1 MIHFLRF
8 DSIDDYSFVPESTN
22 NIWWEIHN
30 DPTHYGPRFAG
41 PDWVHDLNFLHD
53 SYGKLVFGSN
63 HRFINI
69 DLNKDIE
76 EQITHNSQITNVLH
90 FILPVKI
97 ENFYTEK
104 NILKKV
110 AEKFK
115 HIKHV
120 KFCFSNSWDLYDTNT
135 DKIQLATHLVEQ
147 LSDIEPERIFVFAC
161 NKFFTDELKQLAPNW
176 NTHYFNYCFRALK
189 VKTPSYVSHNDLR
202 EKHFLCLNN
211 VSKPHRQEI
220 FDHLDNDKSY
230 KSMLSKKIKLDLD
243 KNINLDSISTMAIGS
258 ELPVYYTK
266 NSYIMIC
273 NETYF
278 YADNKP
284 TGWLTEKSIKPMLS
298 EQMFILVS
306 RKGIH
311 SLVQDLGFKLF
322 DQVIDYSFDTQD
334 DGERLESIKKEIDRL
349 SKINIQEL
357 HKIFVSDYVQDII
370 KHNRAVF
377 EEYTKLNPSNILTG
391 KQTEMRL

>member
-1 MIHFLRF
+1 
-8 DSIDDYSFVPESTN
+8 
-22 NIWWEIHN
+22 
-30 DPTHYGPRFAG
+30 
-41 PDWVHDLNFLHD
+41 
-53 SYGKLVFGSN
+53 
-63 HRFINI
+63 
-69 DLNKDIE
+69 
-76 EQITHNSQITNVLH
+76 
-90 FILPVKI
+90 
-97 ENFYTEK
+97 
-104 NILKKV
+104 
-110 AEKFK
+110 
-115 HIKHV
+115 
-120 KFCFSNSWDLYDTNT
+120 
-135 DKIQLATHLVEQ
+135 
-147 LSDIEPERIFVFAC
+147 
-161 NKFFTDELKQLAPNW
+161 
-176 NTHYFNYCFRALK
+176 
-189 VKTPSYVSHNDLR
+189 
-202 EKHFLCLNN
+202 
-211 VSKPHRQEI
+211 VSKPHREEI

-230 KSMLSKKIKLDLD
+230 KSMLSKNISLDLE
-243 KNINLDSISTMAIGS
+243 KNLRL
-258 ELPVYYTK
+258 ELKRPVDFGHTLPTYYTK

-284 TGWLTEKSIKPMLS
+284 TGWLTEKSLKPMLS
-298 EQMFILVS
+298 EQMFIIVS

-311 SLVQDLGFKLF
+311 SLIQELGFKLF

>member
-1 MIHFLRF
+1 
-8 DSIDDYSFVPESTN
+8 
-22 NIWWEIHN
+22 
-30 DPTHYGPRFAG
+30 
-41 PDWVHDLNFLHD
+41 
-53 SYGKLVFGSN
+53 
-63 HRFINI
+63 
-69 DLNKDIE
+69 
-76 EQITHNSQITNVLH
+76 
-90 FILPVKI
+90 
-97 ENFYTEK
+97 
-104 NILKKV
+104 
-110 AEKFK
+110 
-115 HIKHV
+115 
-120 KFCFSNSWDLYDTNT
+120 
-135 DKIQLATHLVEQ
+135 
-147 LSDIEPERIFVFAC
+147 
-161 NKFFTDELKQLAPNW
+161 
-176 NTHYFNYCFRALK
+176 
-189 VKTPSYVSHNDLR
+189 
-202 EKHFLCLNN
+202 
-211 VSKPHRQEI
+211 
-220 FDHLDNDKSY
+220 
-230 KSMLSKKIKLDLD
+230 
-243 KNINLDSISTMAIGS
+243 MAIGS

-284 TGWLTEKSIKPMLS
+284 TGWLTEKSLKPMLS

-391 KQTEMRL
+391 KQIEMRL